1 MLEHDNSL
9 LILLLVFCCKKVSFL
24 SFVQLQ
30 TGTDKI
36 SHLSKSCKIT
46 MSEISNTGKSAE
58 VLPTKCGQ
66 NIKSESAKLC
76 RMVPSSVTVTHLWM
90 IQNDYFNFIL
100 YIVG

>member
-36 SHLSKSCKIT
+36 SHLSKTSDIT
-46 MSEISNTGKSAE
+46 MSKISNTSKGAD
-58 VLPTKCGQ
+58 VYQQ
-66 NIKSESAKLC
+66 NVVKI
-76 RMVPSSVTVTHLWM
+76 
-90 IQNDYFNFIL
+90 
-100 YIVG
+100 